1 MKHYLTVLFCGSLLG
16 AVCTAVAGERLE
28 KYVRYLAALLCI
40 LLIVSPFREFDLSF
54 PGEDLQS
61 PALPE
66 VSAPATL
73 DGLAEQQ
80 AESELC
86 RILSLQLSQGTG
98 ITPTELRIDMDWTLE
113 EPVVLALHLI
123 LAPKDGEK
131 AGEVSAWAE
140 AAYGV
145 PCYVKKG
152 EDVP

>member
-1 MKHYLTVLFCGSLLG
+1 MKQYLTVLFCGSLLG
-16 AVCTAVAGERLE
+16 ALCTAAAGARLE
-28 KYVRYLAALLCI
+28 KYLRYLSALLCI

-54 PGEDLQS
+54 PREDLQS

-113 EPVVLALHLI
+113 EPVVLALHLT
-123 LAPKDGEK
+123 LSPADREK

-140 AAYGV
+140 ASYGV
-145 PCYVKKG
+145 PCYVAEG
-152 EDVP
+152 EASP